1 MSNQTSIY
9 NEKKIAYYE
18 STYKIGMWGK
28 PQEVNLTVT
37 AQHIYGLGYV
47 MEQKGTQED
56 DPVYTRFSCSLGEI
70 TKVYINENVKNSPLY
85 IQCDTDIKGVID
97 RKRIIIPC
105 LKNAAMIVDE
115 LTRAKEQYD
124 EKMRKSKERAKA
136 LKREELEAEKRRLA
150 EEAAEKAALDKETES
165 ERKAIENEL
174 PDIPDIHDIG
184 ISKNEPLPEIET
196 VSSVRKDKAADSTDE
211 EKMEKYARLRRMAD
225 LDFELEITKKS
236 SSTQA
241 SAKPDPADVLDK
253 PLVKAEAD
261 PADILDKPLVKAE
274 ADIKDLPDKPAA
286 TEKSEKPAKT
296 KFSLNDLVNLN
307 NSIDVDVLPYLGAPE
322 HKEYSDIAD
331 IITDPLP
338 KLAPRPSRLQKT
350 ELSEAADTDKLI
362 TEEEKQPEEAISE
375 IESVTGAEAAVEEA
389 ADEEKAEEAAAEEVT
404 EESVTEEAAE
414 ETEEE
419 TAAEEA
425 ADETEEEAAA
435 EETAEETEEEAAAG
449 ETAEE
454 TEEETAA
461 EEAAEETEEEAAAE
475 EAAEETEEETV
486 TEEAAAFSS

>member
-1 MSNQTSIY
+1 MSNQTRIY
-9 NEKKIAYYE
+9 NYKKIAYYE

-236 SSTQA
+236 SSAQA

-253 PLVKAEAD
+253 PLVKAEPD

-375 IESVTGAEAAVEEA
+375 IESVTGAE
-389 ADEEKAEEAAAEEVT
+389 
-404 EESVTEEAAE
+404 
-414 ETEEE
+414 
-419 TAAEEA
+419 
-425 ADETEEEAAA
+425 
-435 EETAEETEEEAAAG
+435 
-449 ETAEE
+449 
-454 TEEETAA
+454 
-461 EEAAEETEEEAAAE
+461 
-475 EAAEETEEETV
+475 
-486 TEEAAAFSS
+486 